1 MIDDLLTELCD
12 RGYHLHYLRG
22 PTHGWEASISR
33 PLPQPRDDG
42 YVSAVGHGQGA
53 TALDALEDAL
63 DAVESDFELLA
74 PQTCDNYIVQGLSD
88 KPTGHAAIDITSL
101 LTNLRPRGPNPF
113 RGKL

>member
-1 MIDDLLTELCD
+1 MINDLLTELCD

-42 YVSAVGHGQGA
+42 YISAVGHGQGA

-63 DAVESDFELLA
+63 DAVESDFGLLA
-74 PQTCDNYIVQGLSD
+74 PQTCDNYIAQGLTD
-88 KPTGHAAIDITSL
+88 KLESTTPLDITSL
-101 LTNLRPRGPNPF
+101 LANLRPRVANPF
-113 RGKL
+113 RGRL